1 MIVRL
6 QYADGTTEE
15 HALKNGE
22 QFAGFV
28 RRVDVPG
35 SKFAFDLNGK
45 QVRYLVIEPKRKDKI
60 ERIEFVKGT
69 DDTAPIVIAVTMEP
83 LE

>member
-1 MIVRL
+1 LKVRL
-6 QYADGTTEE
+6 VYEDGKTEE

-22 QFAGFV
+22 QIADYI

-45 QVRYLVIEPKRKDKI
+45 QVRYLTITPQRPNVIKQ
-60 ERIEFVKGT
+60 IEFVKG
-69 DDTAPIVIAVTMEP
+69 DDQTAPVVVAVTVEGG
-83 LE
+83 